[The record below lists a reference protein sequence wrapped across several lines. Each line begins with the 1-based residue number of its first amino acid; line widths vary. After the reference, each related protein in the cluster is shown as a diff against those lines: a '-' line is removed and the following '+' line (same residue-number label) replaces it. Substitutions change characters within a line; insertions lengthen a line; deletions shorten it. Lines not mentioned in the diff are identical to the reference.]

1 MTLRRRVEWEIMYC
15 PKCRSEY
22 RPGFTWCNDCDVAL
36 IVELPPEEAAA
47 FVDLV
52 EVLTMADAGQIPLI
66 KSILEAEEIPYLAQ
80 GENFNLARNIPVRF
94 LVPKDYLEIAREVL
108 VDFL

>member
-1 MTLRRRVEWEIMYC
+1 MFC
-15 PKCRSEY
+15 PNCRSEY
-22 RPGFTWCNDCDVAL
+22 RVGFTWCKECDVGLVAD
-36 IVELPPEEAAA
+36 LPPEENPE

-80 GENFNLARNIPVRF
+80 GENFNLGRNIAVRF
-94 LVPKDYLEIAREVL
+94 LVPRECLEEAREVL
-108 VDFL
+108 ADFL

>member
-1 MTLRRRVEWEIMYC
+1 MYC
-15 PKCRSEY
+15 PNCRGEY
-22 RPGFTWCNDCDVAL
+22 RSGFTWCKDCDVAL
-36 IVELPPEEAAA
+36 VDELPPEQGLE

-52 EVLTMADAGQIPLI
+52 EVLSIADVGQIALI

-94 LVPKDYLEIAREVL
+94 LVPSDRLEQAREIL
-108 VDFL
+108 ADFL

>member
-1 MTLRRRVEWEIMYC
+1 MYC
-15 PKCRSEY
+15 PNCRSEY
-22 RPGFTWCNDCDVAL
+22 RAGFKWCKDCDVGL
-36 IVELPPEEAAA
+36 VTDLPSEEKAE

-52 EVLTMADAGQIPLI
+52 EVLSIADPGQIALV

-94 LVPKDYLEIAREVL
+94 LVPKKYLVQARDVL